1 MNRTAYIPVTHDD
14 FWTHDA
20 PLFIGTFPNY
30 RNDPRMV
37 QARLHV
43 SEEKFWYEKHEIIPL
58 TMKPGETGKRT
69 YVLMHPYIVEPELF
83 MTIGMYPKPKQ
94 YADQD
99 EAIGEVLSTHVKGM
113 RQHQIGNA
121 QAWYYPQ
128 DKTIVLWE
136 CFLDSQVRNIR
147 SLTEDMHMPKL
158 WKAFE
163 QWLYQQFPE
172 ATRIAT
178 PFNDPIANSIEEY
191 QTFLRTLGYTPI
203 AQAAFGKAIEK

>member
-20 PLFIGTFPNY
+20 PLFVGTFPY
-30 RNDPRMV
+30 YQSDPRMV

-43 SEEKFWYEKHEIIPL
+43 SEE
-58 TMKPGETGKRT
+58 
-69 YVLMHPYIVEPELF
+69 
-83 MTIGMYPKPKQ
+83 
-94 YADQD
+94 
-99 EAIGEVLSTHVKGM
+99 
-113 RQHQIGNA
+113 
-121 QAWYYPQ
+121 
-128 DKTIVLWE
+128 
-136 CFLDSQVRNIR
+136 CFIDRQVRNIR
-147 SLTEDMHMPKL
+147 SMTEDMHMPKL

>member
-1 MNRTAYIPVTHDD
+1 
-14 FWTHDA
+14 
-20 PLFIGTFPNY
+20 
-30 RNDPRMV
+30 
-37 QARLHV
+37 
-43 SEEKFWYEKHEIIPL
+43 
-58 TMKPGETGKRT
+58 
-69 YVLMHPYIVEPELF
+69 